1 MESIKD
7 LLIRQL
13 DCTILF
19 VGRSTT
25 EMPHVDGIDDGVGYG
40 VSGKSPGG
48 NGVYG
53 LSQGMDGYG
62 VVRREQELSRQWC
75 VWQEPRR

>member
-1 MESIKD
+1 
-7 LLIRQL
+7 
-13 DCTILF
+13 
-19 VGRSTT
+19 
-25 EMPHVDGIDDGVGYG
+25 MPHIDGIDDGVGYG
-40 VSGKSPGG
+40 VFGKSPGG

-62 VVRREQELSRQWC
+62 VYGESKSRRQWC